1 MKLFQRLAE
10 DISALIRA
18 GTLRLGERIPSV
30 REISRERNLST
41 ATVVHAYEVLEGQ
54 GFIET
59 RFLRERTVEDFRTER
74 SRTEVAADTRAGSPI
89 YSRGCQRAR
98 LRRARIS
105 ARAAT
110 GTVWL
115 RISEPPPL
123 SHDPARAV
131 SERRCAE

>member
-59 RFLRERTVEDFRTER
+59 RPR
-74 SRTEVAADTRAGSPI
+74 SGFYVSGQWKTSAP
-89 YSRGCQRAR
+89 
-98 LRRARIS
+98 S
-105 ARAAT
+105 ARAPKTPPTRVPVARSTRVDVSGLVFDLDFAT
-110 GTVWL
+110 TAALQCG
-115 RISEPPPL
+115 RG
-123 SHDPARAV
+123 
-131 SERRCAE
+131 